1 MQSVADIRKDYRL
14 KSLSEEDIHAD
25 PKMQFDHWWKEAIE
39 SQISEVNAMTLCTVD
54 ATNRPQG
61 RIVLLKN
68 YDDRGFVFFTNYA
81 SSKGKE
87 LEANPFASL
96 VFFWKEL
103 ERQVRICGSITKV
116 PSEESDEYFH
126 SRPVGSQLGAVA
138 SPQSTP
144 IENRS
149 VLEDK
154 VQQLEIDF
162 AHRDIPRPLHWGGY
176 VLNPD
181 YYEFWQGRSNRL
193 HDRFAYSQTA
203 TGWEIKRLAP

>member
-54 ATNRPQG
+54 EKNRPQG

-68 YDDRGFVFFTNYA
+68 YDDRGFVFFTNYT

-116 PSEESDEYFH
+116 PAEESDAYFH
-126 SRPVGSQLGAVA
+126 SRPIGSQLGAVA
-138 SPQSTP
+138 SPQSSS

-162 AHRDIPRPLHWGGY
+162 ADRDIPRPLHWGGY

-193 HDRFAYSQTA
+193 HDRFAYTQTA